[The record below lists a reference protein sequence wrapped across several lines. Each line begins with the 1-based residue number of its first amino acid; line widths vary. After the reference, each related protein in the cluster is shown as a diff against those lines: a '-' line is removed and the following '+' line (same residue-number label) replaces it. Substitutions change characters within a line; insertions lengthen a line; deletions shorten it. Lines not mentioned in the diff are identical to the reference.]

1 MARIER
7 NDVDRVA
14 ALARLELGD
23 EEATGIVRHLEAI
36 LEYVESLEQLDTD
49 GVEPTSHVMPLAT
62 PLRPDRAQ
70 PRLDPEEAL
79 ANAPSREGYAFAVPK
94 VLEEDEA

>member
-23 EEATGIVRHLEAI
+23 AEAAEMVRHLEAI
-36 LEYVESLEQLDTD
+36 LEYVEALEQLDTN
-49 GVEPTSHVMPLAT
+49 GVEATSHVMPLAT
-62 PLRPDRAQ
+62 PLRADRPTPD
-70 PRLDPEEAL
+70 LDPERAL
-79 ANAPSREGYAFAVPK
+79 ANAPAREGSAFAVPK
-94 VLEEDEA
+94 VLAEDEA

>member
-23 EEATGIVRHLEAI
+23 EETAEMVRHLEAI
-36 LEYVESLEQLDTD
+36 LEYVATLEQLDTE
-49 GVEPTSHVMPLAT
+49 GVEPTSHVLPLAT
-62 PLRPDRAQ
+62 PLRPDRAHTDFDAE
-70 PRLDPEEAL
+70 RAL
-79 ANAPSREGYAFAVPK
+79 ANAPARDGFAFAVPK
-94 VLEEDEA
+94 VLQEDEA